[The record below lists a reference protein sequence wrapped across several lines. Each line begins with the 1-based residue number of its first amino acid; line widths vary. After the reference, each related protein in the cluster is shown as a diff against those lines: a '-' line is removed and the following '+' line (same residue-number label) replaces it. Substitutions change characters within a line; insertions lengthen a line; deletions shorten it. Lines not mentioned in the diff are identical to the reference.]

1 MLLSYLKSALGDARR
16 HLGVTLINVLGLAIG
31 LAACALISLYV
42 RDEWTHDAFHAN
54 AGRIYRVLRQFE
66 LPDLHATIPTTPNAL
81 APALAGVPGVERAI
95 RVNGAQ
101 SPIVK
106 RNGPEFVETGF
117 LLADDGFFDA
127 FSFPI
132 VRGAAVLERPDTLLL
147 SEAAAAKYFG
157 AENPVGQTLRV
168 NDRYLSVTGVFAN
181 VPRSSHLRFDFVASY
196 PPPARLYWDRN
207 NDSTYLLLAP
217 SASLD
222 AVARDVAA
230 IVSANEQ
237 RAGDFIPHLQPL
249 RGIHFGLGVPVA
261 IEAEGNVLYVYLFGA
276 LAVFVALLACI
287 NFVNLATARSAERA
301 REVGVRKALGAD
313 RRRLIVQFIGE
324 SVAITAIA
332 ALLAAALCA
341 LVVPAFNSLTGKSLG
356 LAAFAGGR
364 ELLVVGALVAAIGA
378 GAGAYPAFVLSKFSP
393 ERVLRAGSVRVGG
406 AEGLRRALVVFQFVV
421 SIALVAGTAVVL
433 KQFRYMTSAGL
444 GFAPENV
451 LVIQQARFLGDRLGV
466 LEQEVARLPRVEK
479 VAAGYSMPG
488 TFFVNTMWQSSEP
501 NAAAH
506 NLDYSFVGDGWA
518 DTLGIELAAGRALAP
533 AAFAADESGVML
545 NEAAARDFGWSSEQ
559 AVGRKINPLG
569 SRDGLTVVG
578 VLKDFHF
585 RSLRDEIYP
594 LVLLGPDSPPRYVA
608 VRMSPNDLAAT
619 VRSIEAI
626 WKRLSDLPF
635 EYSFLADDL
644 VAQYRAAARRGRGGF
659 RRARDRNRLS
669 RTARPRRVRRGAAP
683 QGDRRA
689 QGARRAHGA
698 ARRDARRRFLEARG
712 HRVRARRAARVGRG
726 RSVASRLRIPH
737 GDRRLAVRDRW
748 RDGRDRR
755 HRHLGLPGA
764 ACGEHAA
771 HQGPALRVDRAG
783 LLFRETKK

>member
-1 MLLSYLKSALGDARR
+1 MLLSYLKSALGDAKR
-16 HLGVTLINVLGLAIG
+16 HFGVTLINVLGLAIG

-54 AGRIYRVLRQFE
+54 ADRIYRVLRQFD
-66 LPDLHATIPTTPNAL
+66 LPDLHATIETTPNAL

-95 RVNGAQ
+95 RVNGTQ

-117 LLADDGFFDA
+117 LLADDGFFDV
-127 FSFPI
+127 FSFPL
-132 VRGAAVLERPDTLLL
+132 VRGAVALDRPGTLVL

-168 NDRYLSVTGVFAN
+168 NDRDVTVTGVFAN
-181 VPRSSHLRFDFVASY
+181 VPRASHLRFDFVASY
-196 PPPARLYWDRN
+196 PPPARVDWGRN

-217 SASLD
+217 DASVD
-222 AVARDVAA
+222 AVARDVAT
-230 IVSANEQ
+230 IVEANERQ
-237 RAGDFIPHLQPL
+237 AGEFIPHLQPL
-249 RGIHFGLGVPVA
+249 RGIHFGLGVPVE
-261 IEAEGNVLYVYLFGA
+261 IEAEGNVVYVYLFGA
-276 LAVFVALLACI
+276 LAVFIALLACV

-313 RRRLIVQFIGE
+313 RRRLIVQFGGE

-341 LVVPAFNSLTGKSLG
+341 LVLPAFNSLTGKSLG
-356 LAAFAGGR
+356 LATFAGGR
-364 ELLVVGALVAAIGA
+364 ELLVVGAIVAAIGV
-378 GAGAYPAFVLSKFSP
+378 GAGAYPAFVLSGFSP
-393 ERVLRAGSVRVGG
+393 ERVLRAGSVRIGG

-451 LVIQQARFLGDRLGV
+451 LVIQQARFLGNGLAV
-466 LEQEVARLPRVEK
+466 LENELARLPRVEN
-479 VAAGYSMPG
+479 VASGFSMPS
-488 TFFVNTMWQSSEP
+488 TFFVNTMWQASEP

-506 NLDYSFVGDGWA
+506 NLDYSFVGDGWV
-518 DTLGIELAAGRALAP
+518 DTLGIEVAAGRALAP

-545 NEAAARDFGWSSEQ
+545 NEAAARDFGWSAQE
-559 AVGRKINPLG
+559 AVGRKIKLFG
-569 SRDGLTVVG
+569 SREDLTVVG

-594 LVLLGPDSPPRYVA
+594 LALLGPDAPLRYVA
-608 VRMSPNDLAAT
+608 VRVSPDDLAGT
-619 VRSIEAI
+619 VRNVEAV

-644 VAQYRAAARRGRGGF
+644 VAQYAAERQLAEVVAVFGALAIVIACLGLVGLAAFAAERRRKEIGVRKVLG
-659 RRARDRNRLS
+659 A
-669 RTARPRRVRRGAAP
+669 RTARLVAMLTGDFLKLVAVAFVLAVPLAWLAAEAWLARFAYRTEVGVWPFAIAGAV
-683 QGDRRA
+683 
-689 QGARRAHGA
+689 A
-698 ARRDARRRFLEARG
+698 AIVAIGTSGYQAL
-712 HRVRARRAARVGRG
+712 RAASTRPVK
-726 RSVASRLRIPH
+726 VLRY
-737 GDRRLAVRDRW
+737 
-748 RDGRDRR
+748 
-755 HRHLGLPGA
+755 
-764 ACGEHAA
+764 E
-771 HQGPALRVDRAG
+771 
-783 LLFRETKK
+783 